1 MNIHVSAPARRIA
14 RSNKS
19 CRTGKPENR
28 AVMKMRHGI
37 QGGKRRRTFQ
47 RCLGRRTARC
57 WFVRSGM
64 LRRLDEEEEGEQGEL
79 WLREGRGEY
88 EETGETGIMR

>member
-1 MNIHVSAPARRIA
+1 
-14 RSNKS
+14 
-19 CRTGKPENR
+19 
-28 AVMKMRHGI
+28 
-37 QGGKRRRTFQ
+37 
-47 RCLGRRTARC
+47 
-57 WFVRSGM
+57 M